1 LIQFHVSPLDEP
13 PQPPR
18 AWALQRNS
26 SNAVFW
32 TIDVKAARD
41 EPSLKM
47 RQPPGVVVIAIVW
60 LSITGVAWLYDELR
74 AGAKMTR
81 EAEARDS

>member
-1 LIQFHVSPLDEP
+1 
-13 PQPPR
+13 
-18 AWALQRNS
+18 
-26 SNAVFW
+26 
-32 TIDVKAARD
+32 VKAARD